1 MNTLVKFINLDTI
14 KLEKKLGELDLLV
27 LKFVNI
33 LKKHIDYVIISGYV
47 SILLG
52 RSRSTEDVDVF
63 IKPLNLEKFVKL
75 YQELKDNDFWCINA
89 ESNDE
94 VYSYLNEGIALRF
107 AEKGKAIP
115 NFEIKFAKKLL
126 DLIVFEDPLK
136 VETNEG
142 VILISSL
149 DRQIAFKRYYLASDK
164 DLEDAQYLEDTFK
177 ENINTEKIKKYKEL
191 INKYA

>member
-1 MNTLVKFINLDTI
+1 MKFVNSDTI

-33 LKKHIDYVIISGYV
+33 LKKHADYVIISGYV

-63 IKPLNLEKFVKL
+63 IKPLDQDKFVKL
-75 YQELKDNDFWCINA
+75 YHELKENGFWCINA
-89 ESNDE
+89 ESNEE

-107 AEKGKAIP
+107 AEMGKAIP

-126 DLIVFEDPLK
+126 DLIVFDDPIK

-142 VILISSL
+142 IILISSL
-149 DRQIAFKRYYLASDK
+149 ERQIAFKRYYLGSDK
-164 DLEDAQYLEDTFK
+164 DLEDAQYLEDAFK

-191 INKYA
+191 ISKYA